1 MTYLKI
7 ASACL
12 ISLLLLS
19 GCRHSNDLS
28 KSIKDFKE
36 TNPGKGGM
44 SLFLYPSTI
53 RMLNFDKD
61 TSFNSLVKDIQKLK
75 IIKTDSVKPEQVQ
88 KLIDTIRKE
97 SFVDLLQMK
106 QNNQQYL
113 VFLRKENNKPK
124 EFVGIIYSESSLL
137 VIDLLGTIPVT
148 SLPSLINGNMKMTGF
163 ASLFN
168 SAKSQKP
175 SKQKHEKRPS
185 DK

>member
-12 ISLLLLS
+12 ICLSILS

-28 KSIKDFKE
+28 KSVKDFKE

-75 IIKTDSVKPEQVQ
+75 IIKTDSVNPEQVQ
-88 KLIDTIRKE
+88 KLIEEFEFDHELRSKN
-97 SFVDLLQMK
+97 LLGLDGKFRK
-106 QNNQQYL
+106 QND
-113 VFLRKENNKPK
+113 
-124 EFVGIIYSESSLL
+124 YSSNRFIS
-137 VIDLLGTIPVT
+137 
-148 SLPSLINGNMKMTGF
+148 F
-163 ASLFN
+163 
-168 SAKSQKP
+168 
-175 SKQKHEKRPS
+175 
-185 DK
+185 